1 MQQPRAELV
10 LQRRIPVPAK
20 VAAVGPLEAQLCIAA
35 RESESENVSVR
46 CVRAS
51 RQSMNGTHQH
61 QPRDELDREPLARR
75 LRRHPH
81 RVVEHRVEDA
91 LLPLP
96 FRVVRARTRSAADQ
110 RPYGGQKRTVRRGR
124 DWRAE
129 LRGRRRLATQA
140 PRDVLRHARGVRG
153 GFRLRA
159 CRGHAAR
166 LALLRGPGGWRFCA
180 RVRREG
186 RELAKDE
193 VELLEEW
200 LELRS
205 SSISKDPGS

>member
-1 MQQPRAELV
+1 M
-10 LQRRIPVPAK
+10 
-20 VAAVGPLEAQLCIAA
+20 GPLEAQLCIAA
-35 RESESENVSVR
+35 RETESENVSVR

-51 RQSMNGTHQH
+51 RQTMNGTHQH

-75 LRRHPH
+75 LRRYAH

-91 LLPLP
+91 LPFP

-129 LRGRRRLATQA
+129 LRGRRGLPTQA
-140 PRDVLRHARGVRG
+140 PRDVLRHARGVGG

-159 CRGHAAR
+159 CGRHAAR
-166 LALLRGPGGWRFCA
+166 LALLRGPGRWRFCA
-180 RVRREG
+180 GVRHEG

-205 SSISKDPGS
+205 SSISTDPGR